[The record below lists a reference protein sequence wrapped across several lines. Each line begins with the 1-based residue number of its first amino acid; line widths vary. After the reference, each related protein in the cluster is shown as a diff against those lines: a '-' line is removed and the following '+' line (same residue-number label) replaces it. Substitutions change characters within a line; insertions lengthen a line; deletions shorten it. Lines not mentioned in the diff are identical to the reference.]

1 LAVTTTFATGIAAV
15 SDDIAQQRETMRSG
29 LGVLVV
35 GLVAV
40 MAILLVSFIWANGG
54 GDDAKLLVTGV
65 FTPLIGIAGTVLGFY
80 FGKQAGD

>member
-1 LAVTTTFATGIAAV
+1 MTTFATGIASV
-15 SDDIAQQRETMRSG
+15 SDDIAEQREAMRSG
-29 LGVLVV
+29 LGWLIM

-80 FGKQAGD
+80 FGKQASD